1 MRLQAAH
8 RLATQ
13 VHAGISPIVY
23 HITSTRAAASIL
35 GKDRFELKPA
45 EGTETEESTGKSMYY
60 LSTTRM
66 MGAAYTRSTVS
77 QQSVLLVINGT
88 KLGQKYKGEA
98 VDYWGSEFYKG
109 EGGKAKNF
117 EAEDRVY
124 SNTPFIPKASN
135 YILEVHAVI
144 NDKKAALFAIRKAC
158 LMHKIKLFFY
168 EDPNDLLTLNKKK
181 AVDYKPVPVPE
192 VTPEP
197 SEYRYKYK
205 LRKNSL
211 SKWIALYEMPA
222 KGTDDE
228 RYAQITKAG
237 DDVLQAYRTLRDP
250 SALQSL
256 DADMHNAKSTPY
268 EDITKEREA
277 LDRLIKILRTNRWSP
292 AAFLKAMQKKWRE

>member
-1 MRLQAAH
+1 MKLEAARRLTTE
-8 RLATQ
+8 L
-13 VHAGISPIVY
+13 HAGISPVVY
-23 HITSTRAAASIL
+23 HITGTRSAASIL
-35 GKDRFELKPA
+35 NKDRFELKPA

-77 QQSVLLVINGT
+77 QNSVLLVLNGT
-88 KLGQKYKGEA
+88 KLQQRYKGES
-98 VDYWGSEFYKG
+98 VDYWGPEFYKG
-109 EGGKAKNF
+109 EGGKAKQF

-124 SNTPFIPKASN
+124 SNTPFIPRASN
-135 YILEVHAVI
+135 YIMEVHAVI
-144 NDKKAALFAIRKAC
+144 NDQQAALFAIRKAC
-158 LMHKIKLFFY
+158 LIHKIKLFFY
-168 EDPNDLLTLNKKK
+168 NDPNDLMTINKKK
-181 AVDYKPVPVPE
+181 AVEYKPLPAPE

-222 KGTDDE
+222 RGTDNE

-237 DDVLQAYRTLRDP
+237 EDVLKAYRALRDP
-250 SALQSL
+250 SALRLL

-268 EDITKEREA
+268 EDLTKEREA
-277 LDRLIKILRTNRWSP
+277 LDRLIKIMRTNRWSP
-292 AAFLKAMQKKWRE
+292 DAFLKAMRTKWYG